1 MVATAPWEPAGVEG
15 ATTRIAA
22 VPKPI
27 RLLAVDD
34 DPVIL
39 NLLKVNF
46 ELDGFDV
53 LTAADGQEAL
63 DTARAEK
70 PDVVLLDIM
79 MPKLNGLEVTKAL
92 KADAAT
98 KGIPIMLLSAK
109 AQEADVEAGMKIG
122 ADAYVTKPFD
132 PIDLVQRVHE
142 LVRSHRTSR

>member
-1 MVATAPWEPAGVEG
+1 MTEG

-63 DTARAEK
+63 DTAQAEK

-79 MPKLNGLEVTKAL
+79 MPKLSGLEVTKAL
-92 KADAAT
+92 KADTAT

-109 AQEADVEAGMKIG
+109 AQEADVDAGMKIG

-132 PIDLVQRVHE
+132 PIDLVQRVHD
-142 LVRSHRTSR
+142 LVRSHRRSH

>member
-1 MVATAPWEPAGVEG
+1 
-15 ATTRIAA
+15 

-63 DTARAEK
+63 DTAQAEK

-79 MPKLNGLEVTKAL
+79 MPKLSGLEVTKAL
-92 KADAAT
+92 KADTAT

-109 AQEADVEAGMKIG
+109 AQEADVDAGMKIG

-132 PIDLVQRVHE
+132 PIDLVQRVHD
-142 LVRSHRTSR
+142 LVRSHRRSH